1 MEQLRF
7 AQKQIMVIIWE
18 PKHQNAMNRWEKY
31 LEALTS
37 VFKFSVEV
45 RKVIHITNAIEH
57 LSRILSKYTLFQ
69 KKAEQFRYH
78 SELFSEI
85 KGL

>member
-45 RKVIHITNAIEH
+45 RKVIHITNAIERLREFYQNIRSFTEKPLEMMISSGFIH
-57 LSRILSKYTLFQ
+57 FYDLY
-69 KKAEQFRYH
+69 
-78 SELFSEI
+78 
-85 KGL
+85 